1 MSHQDWEIV
10 KFSNP
15 VVAKTNKKLP
25 KTIKSKQKDISHLS
39 KLDNNDPETL
49 KHKNT
54 KHIGKIIQ
62 KHRLLL
68 KMNQKELAQ
77 KLNTK
82 PSVIIEYESGK
93 AIITNN
99 ALLSKIERILNVKL
113 QGNDIGS
120 QLK

>member
-1 MSHQDWEIV
+1 MLHQDWKIV
-10 KFSNP
+10 NLSKQIDKPNRNI
-15 VVAKTNKKLP
+15 T

-49 KHKNT
+49 KHKKT
-54 KHIGKIIQ
+54 KNIGKIIQ

-82 PSVIIEYESGK
+82 TSVIIEYESGK

-99 ALLSKIERILNVKL
+99 DLLSKIERLLNVKL
-113 QGNDIGS
+113 QGNNIGS